1 MPRCVRGLV
10 REFATVVSV
19 GEESSR
25 CSRLREGGENAG
37 KRPNLGDAACGGTIR
52 GLVVWSGTL
61 TSFLR
66 YSQPVVSGK
75 GVGMNRVR
83 AVIVLI
89 LLIMLAV
96 TLGGAFWTRGV
107 MTYLPFLQ
115 ARKGNWTGAYVP
127 HGIVDQRPWQTAATL
142 GALAQSAEEKELA
155 REAERLADHEVDQAF
170 SQSLRQ
176 ASLAKPNLS
185 GKALALQQ
193 RVNELQEIIKNDQAR
208 IASLTAGA
216 GPKTVGAV
224 SNGSDLEIAKAQ
236 LGLDQTEL
244 ADSLEDFA
252 RESGDRRV
260 VLQQELAARQAAMK
274 QYRDRASTDNGQT
287 AVATA
292 EQYTTLAQQ
301 LSTWRSLRNRKQL
314 IAQAGQLA
322 SADVAALTE
331 DQARLKTEAAG
342 LGAKSVG
349 ESSSERIERLRQIG
363 AQQNIQSILDDR
375 LGAQQQLVALYRRWG
390 EQVEIQRRIVVHLI
404 LQSLAWIA
412 AISIMVILAGGALQ
426 LGLEKMVRDP
436 RQKQTLKTVLNL
448 GMQLV
453 GLLLI
458 LLTIFGV
465 PRQTPT
471 ILGLATAGLTVVF
484 QDFILAFCGWFV
496 LMGPNGVRVRDW
508 VEIDGVGGEVV
519 QLGLFRTWL
528 LETGNWTA
536 SGHPTGRR
544 VSFLNGYAIR
554 GKYFNFSTVGQWMWD
569 EIKVSVPPGTDIH
582 ALLNGI
588 YEATVKTTEADA
600 KMAEMEWKR
609 VTHEE
614 GSPQFSAMP
623 SVNLRPGGAGVD
635 IVIRYITRA
644 GVRLETR
651 NHLFAMIV
659 ELMQGVSKG
668 DRSLAPPSR
677 YGNLKG

>member
-1 MPRCVRGLV
+1 
-10 REFATVVSV
+10 
-19 GEESSR
+19 
-25 CSRLREGGENAG
+25 
-37 KRPNLGDAACGGTIR
+37 
-52 GLVVWSGTL
+52 
-61 TSFLR
+61 
-66 YSQPVVSGK
+66 
-75 GVGMNRVR
+75 MNRAR
-83 AVIVLI
+83 MVIVLI
-89 LLIMLAV
+89 MLIVLAV
-96 TLGGAFWTRGV
+96 TLAGAFLTRGV
-107 MTYLPFLQ
+107 MAYLPFLQ
-115 ARKGNWTGAYVP
+115 ARTGDWTGAYVP
-127 HGIVDQRPWQTAATL
+127 PGIVDQRPWQTAATL
-142 GALAQSAEEKELA
+142 AALAQSSEERELA
-155 REAERLADHEVDQAF
+155 RDAERLADHEIDQAF

-176 ASLAKPNLS
+176 ASLEKPNLS

-193 RVNELQEIIKNDQAR
+193 RVTELQETIKNDQAR
-208 IASLTAGA
+208 IVSLSAGA
-216 GPKTVGAV
+216 GTRPASAV

-236 LGLDQTEL
+236 LGLDQSEL
-244 ADSLEDFA
+244 TDSIEDLA
-252 RESGDRRV
+252 RESGDQRV
-260 VLQQELAARQAAMK
+260 KLQQELAARQAAMQ
-274 QYRDRASTDNGQT
+274 QYRDSASKDDGQT
-287 AVATA
+287 AVASA
-292 EQYTTLAQQ
+292 EQYTTFAQQ

-314 IAQAGQLA
+314 IVQAEQLA
-322 SADVAALTE
+322 RADLAALTA

-342 LGAKSVG
+342 LDDKAVG
-349 ESSSERIERLRQIG
+349 ESSSKRIDRLRQIN
-363 AQQNIQSILDDR
+363 AQKNIQSILNDR
-375 LGAQQQLVALYRRWG
+375 LGAQQQLAALYGRWG
-390 EQVEIQRRIVVHLI
+390 EQVEIQRKIVVHLI

-412 AISIMVILAGGALQ
+412 AICMLVILAGWALQ
-426 LGLEKMVRDP
+426 LALEKMVRDP

-448 GMQLV
+448 GTQLV

-465 PRQTPT
+465 PRQMPT

-536 SGHPTGRR
+536 NGHPTGRR

-569 EIKVSVPPGTDIH
+569 EIKVSVPPGTGIH
-582 ALLNGI
+582 PLLNGI
-588 YEATVKTTEADA
+588 YEATVKTTEGDA
-600 KMAEMEWKR
+600 KLAEAEWKR

-623 SVNLRPGGAGVD
+623 SVNLRPAGPGVD

-644 GVRLETR
+644 GVRVETR

-659 ELMQGVSKG
+659 ELMQSVSKE
-668 DRSLAPPSR
+668 DKNLAPISR
-677 YGNLKG
+677 MGD